1 MKIYISNYLSHSIS
15 IINYETLETE
25 REIVLNNN
33 IYPHHFCVDE
43 QEKKI
48 FIPSLINGT
57 LYAVDI
63 ISGKILDSISVGGS
77 LSQIFM
83 HEDEL
88 FVSNEDTNSIYIIN
102 KYTLDPITM
111 ISVDD
116 MPHGFGYY
124 KKNKRLYVPCINS
137 IVCIDIE
144 NKSIYKK
151 IDTDFKAW
159 HLEIDEKREEIYVS
173 TLDGKLVILKEED
186 LVVINTFYELLLPVQ
201 IKFNYTD
208 NRVYI
213 SDLGYNQIKI
223 LDYNLGKYIGKIK
236 INGIPQGLEISNDY
250 SRLFVSDTENGEIK
264 VFDTKTNQLM
274 KAIHVGKEP
283 TTIVCL

>member
-15 IINYETLETE
+15 IIDYETLETE

-33 IYPHHFCVDE
+33 IYPHHFCVDK
-43 QEKKI
+43 QEEKI

-57 LYAVDI
+57 IYAVDI
-63 ISGKILDSISVGGS
+63 VSGKILDSISVGGS

-83 HEDEL
+83 NEDEL

-102 KYTLDPITM
+102 KYTLEAITM

-116 MPHGFGYY
+116 MPHGFSYN
-124 KKNKRLYVPCINS
+124 KKNKLLYVPCINS

-144 NKSIYKK
+144 NKTIKKK

-159 HLEIDEKREEIYVS
+159 HLEIDEKKQEIYVS
-173 TLDGKLVILKEED
+173 TLDGKLVILKEEN
-186 LVVINTFYELLLPVQ
+186 LKVIKTFYELLLPVQ
-201 IKFNYTD
+201 ICFNYIG

-223 LDYNLGKYIGKIK
+223 LDYKLGKYIGKIK
-236 INGIPQGLEISNDY
+236 IDGIPQGLEISKDY
-250 SRLFVSDTENGEIK
+250 SRLFVSDTENNKIK
-264 VFDTKTNQLM
+264 VFDTKTNQLI
-274 KAIHVGKEP
+274 KNIQVGKEP